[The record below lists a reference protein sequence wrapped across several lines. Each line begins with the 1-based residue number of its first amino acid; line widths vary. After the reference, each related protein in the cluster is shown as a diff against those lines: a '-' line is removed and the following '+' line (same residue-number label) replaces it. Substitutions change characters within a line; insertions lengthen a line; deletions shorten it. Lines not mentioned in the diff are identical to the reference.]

1 MYQKQI
7 WTKNQ
12 TVISAD
18 RLNHIENGIA
28 DIELT
33 PGPDGKSPILRLSE
47 KAVQVSYD
55 EGKNWSDLIPLAAI
69 TGPQGKEGK
78 TVKIDKTFNSVAS
91 MYEDTELAE
100 GQLAMIVS
108 DAETDVDN
116 GKVYSRTSAESSASG
131 EEKFKFIVDI
141 SGVQGV
147 QGPRGETGLTPAIQI
162 KVHSTDENVT
172 IEKSGTDESPIFDI
186 GIPKGKDGQQGATG
200 ADGVTPE
207 FSVIGEQVGPD
218 VEASVIQTGTLQKP
232 VLTFKIPQGQKGEQG
247 LKGEKGEQGL
257 QGLQGVKG
265 DTGAQGEQGPQG
277 LQGEKG
283 EQGEKGADG
292 ITPLLKLGDSAIE
305 VSYDKGESYQDL
317 VPVSDLK
324 PSTDEFATM
333 TYVASLDG
341 RIQVLEA
348 KVKILES
355 QKTVIDKSIDI
366 SDTTTISEADLSIEV
381 SGIVTKSTTIT
392 AKSVT
397 STNLESDSSVL
408 KISATNNVNISNL
421 KISGN
426 VEKSESNA
434 QLSINNSG
442 AVIITN
448 VDWQQTGYNPIE
460 IGLST
465 APSSVFIDGIDF
477 AAKAT
482 NNSISIFSWLEDA
495 EITISNCHFADCSNP
510 LRLSNALNKKA
521 KIKIINCTCDKWT
534 CNPDYVGFL
543 LMQDYTS
550 KSKEKFE
557 SENRFSNL
565 EIEFINCKSPNGYI
579 TGDTAKLAE
588 NHVFYMYA
596 DGIGLISD
604 STYYPKISAR

>member
-1 MYQKQI
+1 MYQKQV

-55 EGKNWSDLIPLAAI
+55 EGKNWNDLIPLAAI

-78 TVKIDKTFNSVAS
+78 TVRIDKTFDSVS
-91 MYEDTELAE
+91 LMYEDTELTE

-116 GKVYSRTSAESSASG
+116 GKVYSRTSADASASS

-207 FSVIGEQVGPD
+207 FSVLAEQVEPD

-247 LKGEKGEQGL
+247 EKGEQGL
-257 QGLQGVKG
+257 N
-265 DTGAQGEQGPQG
+265 
-277 LQGEKG
+277 
-283 EQGEKGADG
+283 GADG

-305 VSYDKGESYQDL
+305 VSYDKGENYQDL
-317 VPVSDLK
+317 VPISDLK

-348 KVKILES
+348 KVKILET

-366 SDTTTISEADLSIEV
+366 SDSTEVNEADSSIEV

-397 STNLESDSSVL
+397 SDSLESDSSVL

-421 KISGN
+421 KTSGN
-426 VEKSESNA
+426 VDKSESNA

-442 AVIITN
+442 AVIITD

-477 AAKAT
+477 TAKAN

-495 EITISNCHFADCSNP
+495 EITVSNCHFADCSNP

-521 KIKIINCTCDKWT
+521 KIKIINCTCDKWESD
-534 CNPDYVGFL
+534 PQYAGFM

-557 SENRFSNL
+557 SENRFANL
-565 EIEFINCKSPNGYI
+565 EIEFINCKSPSGYI
-579 TGDTAKLAE
+579 TGDTASLAE
-588 NHVFYMYA
+588 NHIFYMYA
-596 DGIGLISD
+596 DGVGLIAD
-604 STYYPKISAR
+604 SKYYPKISAR